1 MIAPEA
7 FGSWLHRYGE
17 AWIAGDPQAA
27 LKLFT
32 DDAAYYETPF
42 EPPMVGSDAIRRYW
56 TEGAQDSQRN
66 VTFAAQPIGFGGDTA
81 YARWQATFVRLPLGS
96 FVELD
101 GVLAVSFAPDGRCCE
116 FREWWHRRETPMV
129 AH

>member
-1 MIAPEA
+1 MIAPQA
-7 FGSWLHRYGE
+7 FGSWLRRYGE

-27 LKLFT
+27 LLLFT

-42 EPPMVGSDAIRRYW
+42 EPPIVGRDEIRRYW

-66 VTFAAQPIGFGGDTA
+66 VTFAAQPIVQDGDTA
-81 YARWQATFVRLPLGS
+81 YARWQATFVRLPAGS

-101 GVLAVSFAPDGRCCE
+101 GILAASFAPDGRCCE
-116 FREWWHRRETPMV
+116 FREWWHRRETL
-129 AH
+129 AAAR